1 MSLLGFYKGS
11 LEGSMERIL
20 EIASNVST
28 PLALSGLI
36 AAIFFLVLRQI
47 VAKNIFPKLT
57 RSVGGDLLKLIVE
70 RLFILALIAMVL
82 GFAGYIVTTAFPKEE
97 KPPDSITI
105 NLPAGLTL
113 RSAIKFLAQ
122 IENFSVDFK
131 DSCNGPFMETEV
143 EGGPLMG
150 KSTVELIE
158 LLRLHLKG
166 PHSRSSYRVTK
177 TPEKGIYEISCQP
190 SS

>member
-1 MSLLGFYKGS
+1 
-11 LEGSMERIL
+11 MERLL

-47 VAKNIFPKLT
+47 VAKNIFPQLT
-57 RSVGGDLLKLIVE
+57 SAVGGKLLKLIVE
-70 RLFILALIAMVL
+70 RLFVLALIAMVL
-82 GFAGYIVTTAFPKEE
+82 GFAGYIVTTAFPKEV
-97 KPPDSITI
+97 KPPDSITV

-122 IENFSVDFK
+122 IENFSADIK
-131 DSCNGPFMETEV
+131 ESCNGPFMETEV

-158 LLRLHLKG
+158 LLRLHLKDS
-166 PHSRSSYRVTK
+166 PARLSYQVTK
-177 TPEKGIYEISCQP
+177 IPEKGVYEISCKP